1 MVLKSPKFNIHEWVR
16 MRHGE
21 KISGII
27 MEKPIQTDS
36 GWQYKVFFAGNK
48 RRYVDEKDI
57 EFVVPEAIELGDA
70 SDLLRT
76 LLLVKLK
83 TPLAD
88 HLYGAYASR
97 TEFQV
102 YQFKP
107 ALKFLNNPDQRILIA
122 DEVGLGKTIE
132 AGIIYLELQAR
143 LELSRVL
150 IICPPAL
157 KYKWQDEMRSR
168 FDEKFS
174 ILNRLGLQNF
184 FEDYQRSGEYSK
196 LRGIVTLNLIRRK
209 EFAVRLA
216 ELKINFDLVIIDE
229 AHHLRNPNTLSN
241 NVASVIS
248 ENADAML
255 FLTATPLHL
264 GNQDLFH
271 LLNILSPGEFDNFE
285 AFRQRLQPNIF
296 INYASQLIKKGE
308 YQSAYNFLNNLE
320 KLGIEEKILSHPY
333 YLETLKVLKNE
344 HPSREAIVQV
354 QRNLLELNSLSHIFT
369 RTRKREVMIDAPLR
383 VAHTLKFRFTE
394 EEREFYEGVIKY
406 VKEEYLSKSGSIVHG
421 WVTMMRERQAA
432 SCISALRRK
441 FESILKDEYRT
452 TTEEIVEINYLT
464 ADEENDNQDDNLD
477 IDNVEIIQDIIG
489 QNQKHRRRLESL
501 VNLGKNINTKDTKFD
516 VFIHA
521 LEEVFIQEPSSKVL
535 VFAFFRGTLDY
546 LYKRLIQ
553 LGYKVQIIHGDIK
566 IPERKGNIEQFRKNP
581 KVQILLSSEVG
592 SEGLDFQFCNTI
604 FNYDL
609 PWNPMKV
616 EQRIGRLDRFGQKH
630 KRINIYNLVIE
641 NSIEERIFMR
651 LYERIGIFKA
661 AIGDLEAILGDE
673 IKNISRAIFS
683 SDLTPEQEIQLA
695 EQAAENIIRLEQQ
708 MEDFEKERK
717 NFMGQDAIFG
727 DEVEEAMSKGKYV
740 SGNEIR
746 ALVESFIRI
755 NFPHTHFQS
764 DPEDLTCFIRICEDL
779 RKYLR
784 DFVTISRPNNQFGR
798 LFLQRITE
806 TRSIPITFDADI
818 AYNRKLVEFIN
829 FRHPLTLAAVNYWK
843 GQTEEEQVFRV
854 SVQTNH
860 LPFGIFYFFVFLL
873 HSEGLNKKSQLMP
886 VIITQDK
893 LEIQEELSESFL
905 TLVQNVYQD
914 KGSSQVEFHQ
924 DIYEKAKQKA
934 INYMANKRNAQH
946 MEMQRSNN
954 ALIDSRIGALEQ
966 TFIVKHDK
974 VKEYLESATDDRI
987 IRMRRA
993 QLRNIEVN
1001 YRKKV
1006 EEVERGRNLTVTYQ
1020 FEFAGIMRI
1029 DPININEL

>member
-1 MVLKSPKFNIHEWVR
+1 MVLKPPKYELHAWVR

-21 KISGII
+21 KISGMI
-27 MEKPIQTDS
+27 MEEPIQSGS
-36 GWQYKVFFAGNK
+36 GWQYKVFFGGNI
-48 RRYVDEKDI
+48 RRYVDEMDL
-57 EFVVPEAIELGDA
+57 ELVVPEAIKLGGA
-70 SDLLRT
+70 SDLLRQ

-107 ALKFLNNPDQRILIA
+107 ALKFLGNPDQRILIA

-143 LELSRVL
+143 LDLSRVL

-174 ILNRLGLQNF
+174 ILDRQGLENF
-184 FEDYQRSGEYSK
+184 FAEYQRTGDFSQ
-196 LRGIVTLNLIRRK
+196 LRGIVALHLIRRK
-209 EFAVRLA
+209 ELAAQLA

-255 FLTATPLHL
+255 LLTATPLHL

-271 LLNILSPGEFDNFE
+271 LLNILSPGEFDNLE
-285 AFRQRLQPNIF
+285 AFRQRIQPNMF
-296 INYASQLIKKGE
+296 INHVSQLLKKGE
-308 YQSAYNFLNNLE
+308 YQSAYQFLKNLG
-320 KLGIEEKILSHPY
+320 KLGVEKKTLNHPY
-333 YLETLKVLKNE
+333 YIKAVNVLANE
-344 HPSREAIVQV
+344 QPSREDLVQV

-369 RTRKREVMIDAPLR
+369 RTRKRDVMIDAPRR
-383 VAHTLKFRFTE
+383 VAHTIKFSFTE
-394 EEREFYEGVIKY
+394 EERTYYDAVIEY
-406 VKEEYLSKSGSIVHG
+406 VKQEYQAKSGSVVHG

-432 SCISALRRK
+432 SCISALRNQFDDVLMDRY
-441 FESILKDEYRT
+441 LV
-452 TTEEIVEINYLT
+452 TTEEIVELNNLTINNNGI
-464 ADEENDNQDDNLD
+464 EEENLD
-477 IDNVEIIQDIIG
+477 IDAAEVMQDIAS
-489 QNQKHRRRLESL
+489 QNLSQLERLEDL
-501 VNLGKNINTKDTKFD
+501 VDLGNKLNSVDTKFD
-516 VFIHA
+516 FFIQA
-521 LEEVFIQEPSSKVL
+521 LNEVFLQESSSKVL
-535 VFAFFRGTLDY
+535 VFAFFRGTLNY
-546 LYKRLIQ
+546 LYKRLKQI
-553 LGYKVQIIHGDIK
+553 GYQVQIIHGGIK
-566 IPERKGNIEQFRKNP
+566 LPERKSNVDQFREDP

-661 AIGDLEAILGDE
+661 SIGDLEAILGDE
-673 IKNISRAIFS
+673 IRNISRTIFS
-683 SDLTPEQEIQLA
+683 SKLTPEQEVQLA
-695 EQAAENIIRLEQQ
+695 EQAAENIIRLEKE
-708 MEDFEKERK
+708 MEDFEKERQ

-727 DEVEEAMSKGKYV
+727 DEVENAMAKGKYI
-740 SGNEIR
+740 SGNEIK
-746 ALVESFIRI
+746 ALVEPFIRK
-755 NFPHTHFQS
+755 NYPQSHFVS
-764 DPEDLTCFIRICEDL
+764 DPEDPTCFLMICEDL
-779 RKYLR
+779 RKHIR
-784 DFVTISRPNNQFGR
+784 DFIILSRPNDQLAK

-806 TRSIPITFDADI
+806 TQNIPVTFSAEI
-818 AYNRKLVEFIN
+818 AYTRKLVEFIN
-829 FRHPLTLAAVNYWK
+829 FRHPLTLAALEYWK
-843 GQTEEEQVFRV
+843 NNSEEEPIFKISIQEDGP
-854 SVQTNH
+854 
-860 LPFGIFYFFVFLL
+860 PFGIFHFFVFLL
-873 HSEGLNKKSQLMP
+873 HYEGLDRKSQLVAVVM
-886 VIITQDK
+886 DNN
-893 LEIQEELSESFL
+893 ELNIHNDLADNFL
-905 TLVQNVYQD
+905 TLVQKVNTD
-914 KGSSQVEFHQ
+914 RETSSVEFNQ
-924 DIYEKAKQKA
+924 DIFQKAKQKA
-934 INYMANKRNAQH
+934 IQYMALQRDKKHA
-946 MEMQRSNN
+946 ELKRSNN

-974 VKEYLESATDDRI
+974 VKEYLETATDDRI
-987 IRMRRA
+987 LRMRKA
-993 QLRNIEVN
+993 QLRNIETN

-1020 FEFAGIMRI
+1020 YEFAGVMKI
-1029 DPININEL
+1029 DPIL